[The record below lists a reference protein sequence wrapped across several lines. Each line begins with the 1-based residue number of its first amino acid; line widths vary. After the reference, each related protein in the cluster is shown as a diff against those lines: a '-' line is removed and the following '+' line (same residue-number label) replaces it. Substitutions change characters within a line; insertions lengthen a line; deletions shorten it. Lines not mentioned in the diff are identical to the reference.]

1 MPMEHDREVLIMM
14 TLKRFRALAR
24 SYGAQLQR
32 WPQEERDAAR
42 ELLAGSEE
50 ARALLEQERALDGVI
65 AAAAARQDVACLPGG
80 AQDRALT
87 RLRSGVAARIS
98 TEAEPKGW
106 PRSFSVRMRHF
117 GLAATGVLVI
127 LAGLLIGGMYGPS
140 PSPTGA
146 LSALLQPAAL
156 DFLADEL

>member
-24 SYGAQLQR
+24 SYGAELQR
-32 WPQEERDAAR
+32 WPQEERDGAG

-50 ARALLEQERALDGVI
+50 ARALLEQERSLDGII
-65 AAAAARQDVACLPGG
+65 AAAAARQDAARLPRG
-80 AQDRALT
+80 ARDDALT
-87 RLRSGVAARIS
+87 RLRSGVAARIRP
-98 TEAEPKGW
+98 EEEPRGW

-117 GLAATGVLVI
+117 GLAATGVFAI

-140 PSPTGA
+140 TSPAGA
-146 LSALLQPAAL
+146 LSALLQPATL